1 MKRMLALSSVAG
13 LVVPTM
19 AWAQLPPGWQVCWGS
34 GCSVAVPIAPW
45 IVVAT
50 GALLLLAGL
59 TALRRHTRGGLFLLA
74 GAVAVSAY
82 GLHDIKSADAFF
94 AGLSITLPSG
104 NQTLTCSGPSLTVL
118 NSSGAPV
125 NLFLTPLNG
134 ANLGWLSGIMGAC
147 QQGGTLNNSA
157 SCSLPC
163 TASPT

>member
-1 MKRMLALSSVAG
+1 MKRLSAMLAAAG
-13 LVVPTM
+13 LAAPTM
-19 AWAQLPPGWQVCWGS
+19 AWAQPVPGWQICWGS
-34 GCSVAVPIAPW
+34 GCSSAVPLDPW
-45 IVVAT
+45 MAVAT
-50 GALLLLAGL
+50 GSLLLLAGL
-59 TALRRHTRGGLFLLA
+59 TALRRHARGGLFLLA
-74 GAVAVSAY
+74 GALAVTAY